1 MSKPRFEIFAEGITG
16 GFPAPSTSATAP
28 GSSSRFKELRAV
40 MSAAAEPPDEPRN
53 IQSFRD
59 PQPQQDSRPEGRQPP
74 PEAIPLLSIRHEEP
88 NPEDTLLG
96 DRFLCREGG
105 MLFVGP
111 SGIGKSS
118 ASVQMDVCWSIG
130 KPAFGIH
137 PARPLKILQIQA
149 ENDRGDLVE
158 MIRGVWGAMGFDADA
173 ERICLQNL
181 LTASE
186 KTRTGALFL
195 QDVVRPLLER
205 HRPDILRIDP
215 LLAYLGDDPT
225 DMKAL
230 AAFCRHGLN
239 PLLEEFRCAVIL
251 NHHTP
256 KTTNRDTTLWRASDW
271 MYSGAGGAD
280 LTNWA
285 RAIIVIEP
293 TTNPAAFKFIG
304 AKRTKRLQ
312 WSNEQGE
319 TEFQRLFC
327 HSENSIAWR
336 DATEAEVEGVRPK
349 NGKAEASEEELI
361 SFVPISGSLP
371 KDELLARWNKKG
383 IGEKKCRSLLSLMLA
398 DGKVFEWRIA
408 RSGTRPAIYISRHE
422 QTLV

>member
-1 MSKPRFEIFAEGITG
+1 MIVKFDTN
-16 GFPAPSTSATAP
+16 TAP
-28 GSSSRFKELRAV
+28 GSARLTKLRAV
-40 MSAAAEPPDEPRN
+40 MPIIASDEPRD
-53 IQSFRD
+53 IEFFRQED
-59 PQPQQDSRPEGRQPP
+59 LRAENRPPP

-88 NPEDTLLG
+88 NPADTLLG
-96 DRFLCREGG
+96 ARFLCREGG

-118 ASVQMDVCWSIG
+118 ASVQMDTCWSIG
-130 KPAFGIH
+130 EPAFGIR

-158 MIRGVWGAMGFDADA
+158 MIQGVWQAMGFDADA
-173 ERICLQNL
+173 ERLCLQNL

-186 KTRTGALFL
+186 KTRTGDQFL
-195 QDVVRPLLER
+195 SEVVRPLLEKYC
-205 HRPDILRIDP
+205 PDILRIDP

-225 DMKAL
+225 DTKAL
-230 AAFCRHGLN
+230 ARFCRNGLN
-239 PLLEEFRCAVIL
+239 PLLEEFKCAVIL

-256 KTTNRDTTLWRASDW
+256 KTTNRDTSLWRASDW

-293 TTNPAAFKFIG
+293 TANPVAFKFIG
-304 AKRTKRLQ
+304 AKRGKRLKWMDDNGSSQ
-312 WSNEQGE
+312 
-319 TEFQRLFC
+319 FQRFFC

-349 NGKAEASEEELI
+349 SGKAEASEEELI
-361 SFVPISGSLP
+361 AFVPMSGCIA
-371 KDELLARWNKKG
+371 KERLLHQWNQKKG
-383 IGEKKCRSLLSLMLA
+383 IGQKRCRTLLSLMLC
-398 DGKVFEWRIA
+398 DEKVFEWHIP
-408 RSGTRPAIYISRHE
+408 RPRTNPEVHISRHE
-422 QTLV
+422 QELV

>member
-1 MSKPRFEIFAEGITG
+1 MNKPRFENFAQEITG
-16 GFPAPSTSATAP
+16 ECPAPRISAQ
-28 GSSSRFKELRAV
+28 LRAAMPIV
-40 MSAAAEPPDEPRN
+40 APDEPHD
-53 IQSFRD
+53 IEFFRQED
-59 PQPQQDSRPEGRQPP
+59 LRAENRPPP

-88 NPEDTLLG
+88 NPADTLLG
-96 DRFLCREGG
+96 ARFLCREGG

-118 ASVQMDVCWSIG
+118 ASVQMDACWSIG
-130 KPAFGIH
+130 EPAFGIH

-158 MIRGVWGAMGFDADA
+158 MIQGVWQAMRFDADA
-173 ERICLQNL
+173 ENLCLQNL

-186 KTRTGALFL
+186 KTRTGDQFL
-195 QDVVRPLLER
+195 SEVVRPLLEK
-205 HRPDILRIDP
+205 HTPDILRIDP

-225 DMKAL
+225 DTKAL
-230 AAFCRHGLN
+230 ARFCRNGLN
-239 PLLEEFRCAVIL
+239 PLLEEFKCAVIL

-256 KTTNRDTTLWRASDW
+256 KTTNRDTSQWRASDW

-285 RAIIVIEP
+285 RAILVIDP
-293 TTNPAAFKFIG
+293 TANPVAFKFIG
-304 AKRTKRLQ
+304 AKRGKRLKWVDEDGGAQ
-312 WSNEQGE
+312 L
-319 TEFQRLFC
+319 QRLFC

-336 DATEAEVEGVRPK
+336 DATEAEIEGIRPK
-349 NGKAEASEEELI
+349 GDKGLPADEELI
-361 SFVPISGSLP
+361 AFVPMSGSLP
-371 KDELLARWNKKG
+371 KDEVLARWNKKG

-408 RSGTRPAIYISRHE
+408 RSGTRPAIHISRHE
-422 QTLV
+422 QDLV